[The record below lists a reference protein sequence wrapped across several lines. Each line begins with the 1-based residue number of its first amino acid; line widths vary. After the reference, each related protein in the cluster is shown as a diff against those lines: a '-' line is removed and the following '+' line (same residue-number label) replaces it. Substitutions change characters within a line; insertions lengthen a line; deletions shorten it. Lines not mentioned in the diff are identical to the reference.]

1 MNHKLL
7 PACVFSAAPQRATTD
22 LGPPYPFSR
31 PPHTP
36 HLLPTTLPPCSP
48 ATRSPLSCQRRTATH
63 RPSLRPSPCPLQ
75 PSYALTLELS
85 EEDRNYD
92 DKADILEQGGMP
104 LSSEFLLRA
113 DSSPDDQL
121 LPVLRLLNLQGA
133 WVGGWVG
140 GQRGLGGRVAGWT
153 FR

>member
-1 MNHKLL
+1 
-7 PACVFSAAPQRATTD
+7 
-22 LGPPYPFSR
+22 
-31 PPHTP
+31 
-36 HLLPTTLPPCSP
+36 
-48 ATRSPLSCQRRTATH
+48 
-63 RPSLRPSPCPLQ
+63 LQ